1 MPVLQLENAEIVD
14 ESLDI
19 MRWALGQQDLD
30 HWLVGIEQQQPLIE
44 NCDASFKYWLD
55 KYKYADRHPEHSMLY
70 YREQCSEFLAELES
84 RLHKTSFLCADQMRF
99 ADAAIF
105 PFIRQFA
112 HVDKNWF
119 FQSDYPHLQKW
130 LQDQLDSALF
140 QAIMIKNRAWSIE
153 HEQVLFPQ

>member
-1 MPVLQLENAEIVD
+1 
-14 ESLDI
+14 
-19 MRWALGQQDLD
+19 
-30 HWLVGIEQQQPLIE
+30 
-44 NCDASFKYWLD
+44 
-55 KYKYADRHPEHSMLY
+55 
-70 YREQCSEFLAELES
+70 
-84 RLHKTSFLCADQMRF
+84 MRF

-130 LQDQLDSALF
+130 LQGQLDSALF
-140 QAIMIKNRAWSIE
+140 QAIMIKNRTWSVE